1 MESEKK
7 LERLTLTEMERKL
20 LADQDGSYRAELI
33 EKLQRYQ
40 SDVQQHIAQ
49 GLSPEEF
56 AVYDQ
61 LKQALLQA
69 KEVVLNFK

>member
-1 MESEKK
+1 MESEEQSK
-7 LERLTLTEMERKL
+7 RLTLTDMERKL
-20 LADQDGSYRAELI
+20 LDDQDGSYRSELI
-33 EKLQRYQ
+33 AKLKSYQ
-40 SDVQQHIAQ
+40 GDVQQHIAQ

-69 KEVVLNFK
+69 QEVVANFK

>member
-1 MESEKK
+1 
-7 LERLTLTEMERKL
+7 MERKL
-20 LADQDGSYRAELI
+20 LDDQDGSYRSELI
-33 EKLQRYQ
+33 AKLKSYQ
-40 SDVQQHIAQ
+40 GDVQQHIAQ

-69 KEVVLNFK
+69 QEVVANFK